1 MSFTECDPCLMRAR
15 RLISRKLSV
24 PGFGA
29 LWQVPTHAFAA
40 RDLLD
45 IFLDLREFGESL
57 CQSACE
63 GMGILYTELHVYCTC
78 VSNTTGID
86 HYIPVELSS
95 V

>member
-57 CQSACE
+57 YQSACG
-63 GMGILYTELHVYCTC
+63 GMGILYTELRILYLC
-78 VSNTTGID
+78 I
-86 HYIPVELSS
+86 
-95 V
+95 